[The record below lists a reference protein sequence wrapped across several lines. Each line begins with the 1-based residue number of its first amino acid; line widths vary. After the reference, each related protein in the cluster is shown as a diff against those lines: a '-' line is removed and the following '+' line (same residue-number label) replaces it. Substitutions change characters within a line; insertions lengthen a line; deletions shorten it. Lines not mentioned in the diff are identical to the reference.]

1 MSLEEKEALNINKL
15 NKEYVK
21 SSIKFGILSSFGTE
35 VITLLSSLAGVLL
48 LYVAGRAILRGD
60 VSIGTYMAFSQYFG
74 KLYAPVT
81 LWSTSMLTF
90 RPAFVA
96 LERIKDLMDW
106 SVVAYPMRY
115 EPLEPRAKNTYV
127 SANWT
132 SQQLEMVAKARRVI
146 GFGGAFPPYKG
157 LRTKILDANNFNS
170 AFELRPINK

>member
-1 MSLEEKEALNINKL
+1 MVYCLHNFLDTPDD
-15 NKEYVK
+15 
-21 SSIKFGILSSFGTE
+21 F
-35 VITLLSSLAGVLL
+35 
-48 LYVAGRAILRGD
+48 
-60 VSIGTYMAFSQYFG
+60 
-74 KLYAPVT
+74 
-81 LWSTSMLTF
+81 
-90 RPAFVA
+90 